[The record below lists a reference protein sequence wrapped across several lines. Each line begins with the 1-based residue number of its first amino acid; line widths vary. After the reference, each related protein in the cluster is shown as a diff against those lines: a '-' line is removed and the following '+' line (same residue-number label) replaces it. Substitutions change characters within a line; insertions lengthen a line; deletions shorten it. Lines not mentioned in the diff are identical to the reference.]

1 MKTEIYK
8 GYLITFNR
16 VSGNLVQ
23 TKFVGEK
30 GRFELL
36 LHTRKSEALE
46 VAKKSIDEKTS

>member
-1 MKTEIYK
+1 MKPEIYK

-23 TKFVGEK
+23 TKLEGEK

-36 LHTRKSEALE
+36 LHKRKSEALE
-46 VAKKSIDEKTS
+46 VARKSIDEKTT